1 MSLQAKYQELIDAA
15 NASGASAMSV
25 NEENGVLLV
34 TAKVPNA
41 EVHDNL
47 FEIYNRID
55 SNGLSGDLIM
65 NLEIANEVAG
75 ANCTVTTEDTAL
87 NVRSGPSTDDQVIGM
102 ADKGSSVTL
111 LEKTNEQW
119 WKIRTSNGLEGYSYS
134 QYLTVE

>member
-1 MSLQAKYQELIDAA
+1 MSLQDKYKELLDAA
-15 NASGASAMSV
+15 TVGGASAMGV
-25 NEENGVLLV
+25 TEENGTLFI

-41 EVHDNL
+41 TVHDQL

-55 SNGLSGDLIM
+55 NNGASGDLIM

-75 ANCTVTTEDTAL
+75 ASCTVTTEETAL